1 MKNKKINYLI
11 LTILLVVAVFSRCK
25 ESDFNLADPSAI
37 DASIYYKTPYDA
49 INAVNAVYRGIYG
62 CNPASEI
69 SLGEDATANNPG
81 DEFDK
86 FTIDPTSAGIA
97 YDWPGFFGSVYQAN
111 VSLSK
116 IPAIDFAGYTG
127 LNTKESLIAQSTF
140 LRAVAY
146 FNLVKRYGG
155 VPLITEPLSG
165 ALTPEKVQLPRA
177 TADAIWAQ
185 IEKDLKAAIPDLP
198 TGWDALN
205 VGRVTKGAAIAY
217 LGRLYMY
224 QKKWADAKTTFES
237 LFALKNVNKGTN
249 NGYALLTNF
258 ADNFNLSANQKWGSE
273 AIWQVSYTNQIR
285 FANGANWGGGANQ
298 EIGKFLLWGGPKPNL
313 YAVAQ
318 FEASDTIRF
327 KSSISGTPTNESS
340 LMMAKY
346 GGADEAF
353 NNWEGTGKYEGINW
367 HLLRFSDALLMY
379 AEACNE
385 LGGANKAI
393 AITNLNRVRDR
404 VKAPLYPNY
413 KFIPTATYT
422 PVTGSGNQDDVRNAI
437 KHERLVEFYM
447 EDIHYWDLMRWNDG
461 VGAFAAAN
469 TYETSKGST
478 NSIQGWKPNKNE
490 LWPIPTA
497 EYQLNKNIGVQ
508 NPGY

>member
-11 LTILLVVAVFSRCK
+11 LTILLVVVVFSRCK
-25 ESDFNLADPSAI
+25 ESDFNLTDPSAI

-69 SLGEDATANNPG
+69 ALGEDATANNPG
-81 DEFDK
+81 DEFDT
-86 FTIDPTSAGIA
+86 FTIGATSAGIA
-97 YDWPGFFGSVYQAN
+97 WDWPGFFGLIYQAN

-116 IPAIDFAGYTG
+116 IPGIDFAGYTG
-127 LNTKESLIAQSTF
+127 TNTKASLIAQATF

-146 FNLVKRYGG
+146 LNLVKRYGG

-165 ALTPEKVQLPRA
+165 GALTPEKVQLPRA
-177 TADAIWAQ
+177 TAGDIFTQ

-198 TGWDALN
+198 TGWDDIN

-217 LGRLYMY
+217 LGKLYMY
-224 QKKWADAKTTFES
+224 QKKWAEAKSTFES

-298 EIGKFLLWGGPKPNL
+298 EIGKFLNWGGPKPNL

-318 FEASDTIRF
+318 FEAADTRLAI
-327 KSSISGTPTNESS
+327 SISGTMTNESS
-340 LMMAKY
+340 LVMAKY
-346 GGADEAF
+346 GGTDEAF

-367 HLLRFSDALLMY
+367 QLLRFADAVLMY

-385 LGGANKAI
+385 LTNTAT
-393 AITNLNRVRDR
+393 AITNLNMVRARVQ
-404 VKAPLYPNY
+404 APLYPSYTFN
-413 KFIPTATYT
+413 PTATYT
-422 PVTGSGNQDDVRNAI
+422 PVTGSGTQADVRNAI

-447 EDIHYWDLMRWNDG
+447 EDMHYWDVIRWNDG
-461 VGAFAAAN
+461 VAAFAAAN
-469 TYETSKGST
+469 AYQTSKGST
-478 NSIQGWKPNKNE
+478 NSIQAWKPNKNE
-490 LWPIPTA
+490 LWPIPIA
-497 EYQLNKNIGVQ
+497 EYQLNKNIGAQ